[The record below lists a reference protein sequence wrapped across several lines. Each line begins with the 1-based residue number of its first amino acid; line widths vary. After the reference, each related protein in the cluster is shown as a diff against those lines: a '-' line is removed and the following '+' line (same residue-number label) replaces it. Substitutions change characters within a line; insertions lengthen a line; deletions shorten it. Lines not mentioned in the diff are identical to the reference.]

1 MDKGADNYL
10 RFLNGDKDGFTRLV
24 EEYTNGLILFINCI
38 VGDIHIAEEAADETF
53 LKLYLK
59 KPRYKSEYSFK
70 TWLYTIGKNTAL
82 NHVKKYKKSAW
93 SPIEDYYYISDDT
106 DIEAEYI
113 KSEEN
118 KQLHQAIS
126 KLKKE
131 YAQVLYLIYFEG
143 LNNTETANVMGRS
156 KEQISVLIHRAKNAL
171 KAKLKQGEQHE

>member
-10 RFLNGDKDGFTRLV
+10 RFLAGDKDGFTEIV
-24 EEYTNGLILFINCI
+24 KEYTNGLMLFINCI
-38 VGDIHIAEEAADETF
+38 VGDIHIAEEATDETF
-53 LKLYLK
+53 LKLYVK

-82 NHVKKYKKSAW
+82 NYIKKYKNSVW

-118 KQLHQAIS
+118 KQLHRAIS
-126 KLKKE
+126 SLKKE

-143 LNNTETANVMGRS
+143 LTNTETADVMGRS
-156 KEQISVLIHRAKNAL
+156 KNQISVLIHRAKNAL
-171 KAKLKQGEQHE
+171 KAELKQGEQHE